1 MYRQSQLSCFAGS
14 LFALMGRHL
23 GELAMT
29 TAGLELTESCAE
41 TFLATTSG
49 LGPQEWRYRDQRGQ
63 GSIKNQKAYERN
75 GFEATSRGYY
85 HGPEVIESIFYAWR
99 VTGDQMWRDIAWTIF
114 RSLSEVLETGS
125 GWASLSD
132 VNARPSSG
140 EGQGRWAAAW
150 ENEQGSFLY
159 AEVFK
164 YLYLTFTAPS
174 YYSLDEWVFNTEA
187 HPLRRHDAGQPK
199 IQADSKAG
207 GPL

>member
-1 MYRQSQLSCFAGS
+1 
-14 LFALMGRHL
+14 
-23 GELAMT
+23 MT

-49 LGPQEWRYRDQRGQ
+49 LGPQEWRYRDQDGQ
-63 GSIKNQKAYERN
+63 GSIKNGRPYKRD
-75 GFEATSRGYY
+75 GFEPVTRGYY

-99 VTGDQMWRDIAWTIF
+99 ITGDQMWRDIAWSIF
-114 RSLSEVLETGS
+114 QSLSEVLETGS

-132 VNARPSSG
+132 VNARPIG

-164 YLYLTFTAPS
+164 YLYLTFAAPT

-187 HPLRRHDAGQPK
+187 HPFRRLDSSRPR
-199 IQADSKAG
+199 IQAETEA